1 MARHSASKRI
11 LIQDSFRGPLYL
23 LVDAFVLVLRELAL
37 LDLVFPARLVA
48 LGPLAAAQ
56 FRDRRLAVP
65 GLAVALALVALL
77 GLRLDDLVALAAGG
91 KPHEGD
97 KDQCRSHERVPL
109 GCCCC
114 CGGCAPGLPGP

>member
-1 MARHSASKRI
+1 MRTTAQPKESS
-11 LIQDSFRGPLYL
+11 
-23 LVDAFVLVLRELAL
+23 LVDAFVFVLGELAL

-56 FRDRRLAVP
+56 FHDRRFAVP

-77 GLRLDDLVALAAGG
+77 GLRLDDLVALSAGG
-91 KPHEGD
+91 QSEQPDEQQD
-97 KDQCRSHERVPL
+97 RAPHERVPQ
-109 GCCCC
+109 GGCC